1 MRLFPILMHE
11 LSVFSYCGAQIFEIY
26 GLGKEVVEFS
36 FRGSASRIGG
46 LTLDEVRILP
56 NILDL
61 SLDAI
66 IIIINTSKPKGA
78 CTNIFSRSQNMCAFW
93 VLCLELYFSFLDD

>member
-1 MRLFPILMHE
+1 MPE

-56 NILDL
+56 NISEYL
-61 SLDAI
+61 I
-66 IIIINTSKPKGA
+66 GA
-78 CTNIFSRSQNMCAFW
+78 F
-93 VLCLELYFSFLDD
+93 FLIY

>member
-1 MRLFPILMHE
+1 MHE

-56 NILDL
+56 NILEYL
-61 SLDAI
+61 I
-66 IIIINTSKPKGA
+66 GA
-78 CTNIFSRSQNMCAFW
+78 F
-93 VLCLELYFSFLDD
+93 FLIY